1 MIHIEESNEFW
12 KGCTIGE
19 AMFIVLGHATLPLA
33 FLPLID
39 YRFVL
44 AFSLISILFGLMK
57 TTEYV
62 QAIKR
67 SKPDNF
73 YQKKTADLF
82 GFFNKYLQYNVYIKS

>member
-19 AMFIVLGHATLPLA
+19 VLLIVLSHATLPLV
-33 FLPLID
+33 LISLID
-39 YRFVL
+39 YRFVM
-44 AFSLISILFGLMK
+44 AFSLISILFGIMK

-73 YQKKTADLF
+73 YQKKMADLF
-82 GFFNKYLQYNVYIKS
+82 GFFSKYIQYNVYIKS